1 MLRMEDLQSLQKENK
16 VSKASKLFVA
26 AECEIWGFL
35 MDIEYF
41 RGNLRKLLQEKK
53 ITLNALSL
61 QADLSEDTLRSVVYG
76 KSHDIK
82 LSTVIKIADVL
93 NCPIDDLVGREYYS
107 KEEREIHER
116 MHRFPER
123 SLRAM
128 WYFSKLEEDIML
140 KHSTEGKVLIPI
152 LCSLGNMKDGMYGGS
167 HSMETLDISEYP
179 KALKEDADF
188 GLKILSNY
196 FEPMYFLNDIL
207 ICSCKRPPEFNDIV
221 IYFDQSG
228 RLYLRKYFETHLEPL
243 NGFGE
248 RIPSNRFNEFT
259 AKGVVLGVAKE
270 FNIEQ
275 YR

>member
-1 MLRMEDLQSLQKENK
+1 
-16 VSKASKLFVA
+16 
-26 AECEIWGFL
+26 
-35 MDIEYF
+35 MDIQYF
-41 RGNLRKLLQEKK
+41 RENLRKLLQEKK

-82 LSTVIKIADVL
+82 LSTVIKIANVL
-93 NCPIDDLVGREYYS
+93 DCPIDDLVGRQYYS
-107 KEEREIHER
+107 EEEKEIHAR
-116 MHRFPER
+116 MHRFSES

-140 KHSTEGKVLIPI
+140 KHSEEGKDLIPV
-152 LCSLGNMKDGMYGGS
+152 LCPLGNMKDGMYGGS
-167 HSMETLDISEYP
+167 HTVEMLDISEYP
-179 KALKEDADF
+179 EVLREDADF
-188 GLKILSNY
+188 GLKILSNH

-207 ICSCKRPPEFNDIV
+207 ICSCKRPPEYNDIV
-221 IYFDQSG
+221 VYFDQSG
-228 RLYLRKYFETHLEPL
+228 KLYLRKYFETHLEPL

-259 AKGVVLGVAKE
+259 AKGVVLRVVKE